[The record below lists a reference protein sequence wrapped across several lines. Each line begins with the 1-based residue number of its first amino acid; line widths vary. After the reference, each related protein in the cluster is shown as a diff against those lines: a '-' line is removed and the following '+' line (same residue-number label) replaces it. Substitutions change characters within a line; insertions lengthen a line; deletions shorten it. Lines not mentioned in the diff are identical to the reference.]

1 MTLTP
6 IALIDLGA
14 NNLPKEGYLHAFV
27 SKKTHIK
34 SSRVVKLIS
43 HPMWTIEV
51 SLKHPKFE
59 RIGIHLFQEVLYVAF
74 RELPAAHKL
83 VIIAYV

>member
-1 MTLTP
+1 VTLTP

-14 NNLPKEGYLHAFV
+14 NNLSKEGYLHAFV

-51 SLKHPKFE
+51 SLEHPKFKS
-59 RIGIHLFQEVLYVAF
+59 IGIHLFQEVLNVALW
-74 RELPAAHKL
+74 ELPAAYKL
-83 VIIAYV
+83 VIVADV